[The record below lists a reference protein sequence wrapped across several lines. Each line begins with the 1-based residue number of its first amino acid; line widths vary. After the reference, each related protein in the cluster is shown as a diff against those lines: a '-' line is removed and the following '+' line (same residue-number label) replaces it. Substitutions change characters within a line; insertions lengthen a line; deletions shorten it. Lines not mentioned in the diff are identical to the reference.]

1 LEEESAE
8 SAESA
13 AANSC
18 ANMYAS
24 MMVEVGDEV
33 ASTDLDD
40 LDDHDR
46 DHDHDHDLDD
56 DGASTS
62 VEDEEEEEM
71 EGYAF
76 PIGPLPQ
83 QVTNDLK
90 SLDEMV
96 SLWNAP
102 SCFTRILNNILYE

>member
-1 LEEESAE
+1 
-8 SAESA
+8 
-13 AANSC
+13 
-18 ANMYAS
+18 MYAS

-33 ASTDLDD
+33 ASTVDLEEDED
-40 LDDHDR
+40 I
-46 DHDHDHDLDD
+46 
-56 DGASTS
+56 TES
-62 VEDEEEEEM
+62 VGDEEEEEEM

-96 SLWNAP
+96 SHSFCPWSQQWEGFA
-102 SCFTRILNNILYE
+102 RD